1 MYARVMI
8 GQVKPEKR
16 SEADT
21 AIRAYQDSIVPVARQ
36 QKGFKGALLLTNPHT
51 GKAISITLWETESNM
66 MENEM
71 NGYCQEQIARIASVL
86 AGPGIVDHYQLS
98 VQAGAQLDQ

>member
-8 GQVKPEKR
+8 GQVKPEKLG
-16 SEADT
+16 EADS

-51 GKAISITLWETESNM
+51 GKAISITLWETESDM
-66 MENEM
+66 MESEANE
-71 NGYCQEQIARIASVL
+71 YYLEQIARIASVL
-86 AGPGIVDHYQLS
+86 AGPGTVDHYQLS
-98 VQAGAQLDQ
+98 VQAGPQLD